1 MVGSWAASGA
11 VLGILLGALWVPRSI
26 AAGFLAGLAAG
37 ALVRLLWNAS
47 GANPDGAFQDSVGIG
62 IECLLIV
69 GLVVASLQ
77 LLNAQ
82 PRPGHAA
89 RAAPGH

>member
-1 MVGSWAASGA
+1 V
-11 VLGILLGALWVPRSI
+11 
-26 AAGFLAGLAAG
+26 
-37 ALVRLLWNAS
+37 LWNAS
-47 GANPDGAFQDSVGIG
+47 GVNPDGAFQDSVGIG
-62 IECLLIV
+62 VECLLIV
-69 GLVVASLQ
+69 GLVVPSLQ